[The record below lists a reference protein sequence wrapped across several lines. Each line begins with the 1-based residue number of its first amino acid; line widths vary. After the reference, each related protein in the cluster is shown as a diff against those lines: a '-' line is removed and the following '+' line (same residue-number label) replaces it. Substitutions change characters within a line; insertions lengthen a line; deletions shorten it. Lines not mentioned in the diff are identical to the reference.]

1 MQLQQKMNK
10 RVTEGKVKAKLSAN
24 KGNSGS
30 IMSSRTCSL
39 FSSQHRIFH
48 SNSNCVLLIFLGLNS
63 ESGLAAGRAPTFG

>member
-30 IMSSRTCSL
+30 MSSRIC
-39 FSSQHRIFH
+39 SQHRIFH